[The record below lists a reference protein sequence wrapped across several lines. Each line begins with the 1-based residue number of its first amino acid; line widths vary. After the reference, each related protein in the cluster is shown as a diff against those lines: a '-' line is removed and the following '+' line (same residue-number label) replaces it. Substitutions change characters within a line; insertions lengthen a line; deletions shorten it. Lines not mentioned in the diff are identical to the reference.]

1 MAQITKL
8 DIIKI
13 FFRSFYIQSTWNAER
28 LLGLG
33 FCFCL
38 IPVARRLFH
47 RESDVI
53 DFLNRHLDFFNSH
66 PYMATYALGA
76 VAHIEQQAILKDWKD
91 KRPITVFKARIVGP
105 LGAIGDTLFWQIVRP
120 AFGVFAIALLFLVG
134 IWGSLAYLV
143 LYNLP
148 HFYVRIHGLLS
159 SYNKGFD
166 IVRDLSLRGAKKYID
181 GFKYFAS
188 VLLGIVAVIVIHRIA
203 DTAFSWIGAIIFL
216 ISGLITYYS
225 MRRPKLT
232 IDMLIIFVIFSSIIL
247 GLMV

>member
-8 DIIKI
+8 DVIKI

-47 RESDVI
+47 SESDVI
-53 DFLNRHLDFFNSH
+53 DFLNRHLSFFNSH

-76 VAHIEQQAILKDWKD
+76 VANIEQQAILKEWKD
-91 KRPITVFKARIVGP
+91 KRPITVLKERTVGP
-105 LGAIGDTLFWQIVRP
+105 LGAIGDTLFWQIFRP
-120 AFGVFAIALLFLVG
+120 AFGVLAIALLFLLG
-134 IWGSLAYLV
+134 IWGSFIYLI
-143 LYNLP
+143 LYNIP
-148 HFYVRIHGLLS
+148 HLYVRIRGLLAG
-159 SYNKGFD
+159 YTKGFD
-166 IVRDLSLRGAKKYID
+166 IVRDLSLRGAKKYFD
-181 GFKYFAS
+181 GIKYVAS
-188 VLLGIVAVIVIHRIA
+188 LLLGIEAVIVIHKIA
-203 DTAFSWIGAIIFL
+203 DTPFSWIGAIIFL
-216 ISGLITYYS
+216 ISGSITYYS

-232 IDMLIIFVIFSSIIL
+232 IDMLIIFIIFSSIIL